1 MEGAP
6 TSRYV
11 AEEELTLGHLERIR
25 ASRPDPPSNPF
36 RDDGSEDDS
45 YDSEGY
51 VNGDDAFA
59 GEADG
64 RKKRGNVELWK
75 DDLRSNHRNGNAFE
89 MVPLSEGER
98 EFNCDDDDESDRHV
112 RIRGQHA
119 PVPFSGDD
127 YESSGTM
134 LPKRVYHYLYP
145 PDVPR
150 AVQLCR
156 PENLAVPACYL
167 LVGLLQ
173 GLSIRSANLC
183 ENALPSLACPLGRA
197 TFICGGEVAGTVAG
211 ASSFAD
217 VEASNFRA
225 RAPN

>member
-211 ASSFAD
+211 AD
-217 VEASNFRA
+217 
-225 RAPN
+225 